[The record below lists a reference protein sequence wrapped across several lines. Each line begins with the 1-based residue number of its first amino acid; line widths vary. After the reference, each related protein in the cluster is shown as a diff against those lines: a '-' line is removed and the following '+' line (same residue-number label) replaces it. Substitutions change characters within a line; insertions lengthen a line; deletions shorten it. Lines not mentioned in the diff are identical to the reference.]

1 MYSTITLYRGKCV
14 FGFLLFE
21 EMVALAW
28 ALERVGGFARA
39 LETH

>member
-1 MYSTITLYRGKCV
+1 M

-21 EMVALAW
+21 EMVGLAW